1 MEVEGGDICGGEI
14 KWKPVSEI
22 LSDSSLNVGNANE
35 TMEMIQILYYNYFRS
50 GIFQTGGEEGI

>member
-1 MEVEGGDICGGEI
+1 MEVEGNICGVEI

-35 TMEMIQILYYNYFRS
+35 TMETDTDTVL
-50 GIFQTGGEEGI
+50 